1 MKPFKNLCVN
11 NYVSS
16 NTRDTKQK
24 THMIFQEEHARMT
37 IIEGIIHTY
46 SQFFNWEMWV
56 QVLSDPVSW
65 GLIGTLV
72 ILEGLLSAD
81 NALVLAVMVKHL
93 PEKQRRKALFY
104 GLLGAYIFRFIAIG
118 IGVFLIELWWV
129 KILGA
134 GYLAWLSIKYF
145 IDKKREADAEEDEV
159 EGINQKGLLIRLF
172 GTFWGTVV
180 AVELMD
186 IAFSVDSVLAAFGVS
201 QQVWVLLLG
210 GMLGVLM
217 MRGIAGVFLKLIDRV
232 PELETSAY
240 ILILIISAKMLL
252 GVADIH
258 IKHEYFFIVLIITFA
273 ATFVVHFMNKK
284 KEAAGE

>member
-1 MKPFKNLCVN
+1 
-11 NYVSS
+11 
-16 NTRDTKQK
+16 
-24 THMIFQEEHARMT
+24 MT
-37 IIEGIIHTY
+37 IIQSIIDTY
-46 SQFFNWEMWV
+46 AAFFDWQMWAE
-56 QVLSDPVSW
+56 VLTDPVSW

-93 PEKQRRKALFY
+93 PPEKRKKALFY
-104 GLLGAYIFRFIAIG
+104 GLLGAYAFRFIAIG
-118 IGVFLIELWWV
+118 IGVFLIKLWWV

-145 IDKKREADAEEDEV
+145 IDKKKGLGDDEEL
-159 EGINQKGLLIRLF
+159 EGMNQGGLLIRLF
-172 GTFWGTVV
+172 GTFWGTVA

-201 QQVWVLLLG
+201 QEIWVLLLG

-217 MRGIAGVFLKLIDRV
+217 MRGVAGVFLKLIDKV

-240 ILILIISAKMLL
+240 VLILIIALKMLL
-252 GVADIH
+252 GVFHIH
-258 IKHEYFFIVLIITFA
+258 IDHIYFFLLLIVVFG
-273 ATFVVHFMNKK
+273 ATFIVHFMNKK
-284 KEAAGE
+284 KAEQGQKSN